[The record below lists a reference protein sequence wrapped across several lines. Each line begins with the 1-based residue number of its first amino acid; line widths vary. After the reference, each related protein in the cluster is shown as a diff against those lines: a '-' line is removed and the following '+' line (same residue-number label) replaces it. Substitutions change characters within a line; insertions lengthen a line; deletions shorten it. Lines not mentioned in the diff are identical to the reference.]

1 MINFLAI
8 AIGVLFVL
16 LSCGFAL
23 WSAKNTR
30 KINTRQQYY
39 DEFLERK
46 SKREKLHIPR

>member
-1 MINFLAI
+1 MINFLVV
-8 AIGVLFVL
+8 AIGVSFVL

-30 KINTRQQYY
+30 RMNTRQKYY